1 MSKELTEEV
10 IERIEN
16 YLAGKSTGQETA
28 AWAVGVLTRRSFNAS
43 EKLMEDALTALA
55 GLHDGDERFDTARED
70 LIYFKNCLL
79 ARVPYT
85 VSLEF
90 PARATAEE
98 QSTYRVEPEETT
110 ARELKPRRPSVQGS
124 GRRE

>member
-1 MSKELTEEV
+1 VSKELTEKV

-28 AWAVGVLTRRSFNAS
+28 AWAVGVLTRRTFNAG
-43 EKLMEDALTALA
+43 EKLVEDALTALA

-90 PARATAEE
+90 PARTTCEE
-98 QSTYRVEPEETT
+98 QSTYEIEPRETD
-110 ARELKPRRPSVQGS
+110 E
-124 GRRE
+124 

>member
-10 IERIEN
+10 IEQIEK
-16 YLAGKSTGQETA
+16 YLAGRSTGQETA
-28 AWAVGVLTRRSFNAS
+28 AWVVGVLTRRTFHAG
-43 EKLMEDALTALA
+43 ETLAEDALTALA

-98 QSTYRVEPEETT
+98 QSTYEI
-110 ARELKPRRPSVQGS
+110 KPG
-124 GRRE
+124 GTDE

>member
-1 MSKELTEEV
+1 MSKELTEEI
-10 IERIEN
+10 IEQIEN
-16 YLAGKSTGQETA
+16 YLAGKSTGQETT
-28 AWAVGVLTRRSFNAS
+28 AWAVGVLTQRTFNAS
-43 EKLMEDALTALA
+43 ETLVEDALTALA

-90 PARATAEE
+90 PARATAEK
-98 QSTYRVEPEETT
+98 QSTYEID
-110 ARELKPRRPSVQGS
+110 PRGTD
-124 GRRE
+124 E

>member
-1 MSKELTEEV
+1 MSKELTEE
-10 IERIEN
+10 IIKQIEN
-16 YLAGKSTGQETA
+16 YLSGRSTGQETA
-28 AWAVGVLTRRSFNAS
+28 DWAVGVLARRAFSTS

-70 LIYFKNCLL
+70 LIYFRDCLL

-98 QSTYRVEPEETT
+98 QNTYEIKSKEPNE
-110 ARELKPRRPSVQGS
+110 
-124 GRRE
+124 

>member
-10 IERIEN
+10 IKRIES

-28 AWAVGVLTRRSFNAS
+28 AWAVGILTRRTFNAS
-43 EKLMEDALTALA
+43 EALIEDALTALA
-55 GLHDGDERFDTARED
+55 GLHDGDERFDTAQED

-79 ARVPYT
+79 GRVPYT

-90 PARATAEE
+90 PTRVTAEE
-98 QSTYRVEPEETT
+98 QSTYEIEPGEPDE
-110 ARELKPRRPSVQGS
+110 
-124 GRRE
+124 

>member
-1 MSKELTEEV
+1 MSKELAEEV

-16 YLAGKSTGQETA
+16 YLAGRSTGQETA
-28 AWAVGVLTRRSFNAS
+28 AWAVGVLTRRTFNAS
-43 EKLMEDALTALA
+43 EKLMEDVLTALA

-70 LIYFKNCLL
+70 LIYFKSCLL

-90 PARATAEE
+90 PATATVEE
-98 QSTYRVEPEETT
+98 QNTYEVEPEETT
-110 ARELKPRRPSVQGS
+110 ARELRPRRPSVQGS